1 MTEFNLREYIEEK
14 REHYATLRD
23 EAFAEAY
30 QYTGALAELDDLE
43 EKLDELEGET
53 ETEEE
58 EEEVDEEKPTENVEP
73 TPTDEKKEPCEGSCG
88 Q

>member
-58 EEEVDEEKPTENVEP
+58 EEVPKIAELPLLCKEEP
-73 TPTDEKKEPCEGSCG
+73 KEGR
-88 Q
+88 